1 MGAGVIFCELKRDSA
16 TPPPLVLFN
25 KSSVVD
31 KKLGS
36 RVLLVKQTVASR
48 LSTPIKASSA
58 RFRDNT
64 QLEGAIGVLCDRLPR
79 LSRSMILF
87 GMPHTSLYLSLKN
100 QMATRKLATDKS
112 LRSKYSYIQSP
123 NPGLGLDFPNFQT
136 SVARTGSSSL
146 VSTSTGWL
154 QSNNCSRRPPRSP
167 DRRSTRGPG
176 GPFH

>member
-1 MGAGVIFCELKRDSA
+1 M
-16 TPPPLVLFN
+16 
-25 KSSVVD
+25 D

-36 RVLLVKQTVASR
+36 RVLLVKQTVALTLVNPDQSQQR
-48 LSTPIKASSA
+48 SFPGQHTVG
-58 RFRDNT
+58 R
-64 QLEGAIGVLCDRLPR
+64 AIGVLCDRLPR
-79 LSRSMILF
+79 LPRTMILF

-123 NPGLGLDFPNFQT
+123 NPGLGLGFPNFQT